1 MAVTHDNATRNA
13 LANVVGD
20 NHDVGSAGDAVLQLR
35 DGSTVIVEFPLDDP
49 AFDTA
54 PATATG
60 IITAQGL
67 PIEVQA
73 GDEGDIDNFVTRDKD
88 GTQRLAGSV
97 TAIGMG
103 GDVEVTN
110 PNIAP
115 GQDCSLESLTY
126 EAAP

>member
-1 MAVTHDNATRNA
+1 MAVTHAAGVRNS

-20 NHDVGSAGDAVLQLR
+20 AVDVGAGGDAVLQLR
-35 DGSTVIVEFPLDDP
+35 DGSTVIVEYPLDDP

-54 PATATG
+54 PATAEGT
-60 IITAQGL
+60 ITAQGV

-73 GDEGDIDNFVTRDKD
+73 DDDGDVDNFVIRDKD
-88 GTQRLAGSV
+88 GGIVLQGSV

-103 GDVEVTN
+103 GDIEVTN
-110 PNIAP
+110 VNIAT

-126 EAAP
+126 ESAP